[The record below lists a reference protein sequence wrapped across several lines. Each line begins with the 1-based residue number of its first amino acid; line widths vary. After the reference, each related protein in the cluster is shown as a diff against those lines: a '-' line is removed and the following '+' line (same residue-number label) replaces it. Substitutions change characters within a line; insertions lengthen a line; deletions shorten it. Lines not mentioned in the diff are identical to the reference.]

1 MHNVELGTVIRVR
14 CTASSSSAPTM
25 TWFKDGNSL
34 TNDPPHVRI
43 RTSTDGTAV
52 VSTLTVDN
60 FNFTDDGIYFCQ
72 ASNDTNSES
81 STTLSLTSKL
91 FTQYTVLYCVLI
103 TLRTCSGVKQS
114 VLPFCQSV
122 NQWTKNLNTKQAIY
136 SFSCLAS
143 TYTPG

>member
-14 CTASSSSAPTM
+14 CTASSSSAPTV

-60 FNFTDDGIYFCQ
+60 FDFVDDGIYFCQ

-91 FTQYTVLYCVLI
+91 LTLTLSKLVSDHELY
-103 TLRTCSGVKQS
+103 
-114 VLPFCQSV
+114 
-122 NQWTKNLNTKQAIY
+122 KN
-136 SFSCLAS
+136 
-143 TYTPG
+143 